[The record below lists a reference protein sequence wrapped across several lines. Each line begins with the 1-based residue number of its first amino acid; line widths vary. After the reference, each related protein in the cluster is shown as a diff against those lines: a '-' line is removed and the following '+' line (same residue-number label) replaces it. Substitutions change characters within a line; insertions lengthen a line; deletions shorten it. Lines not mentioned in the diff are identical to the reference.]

1 MPQLKTM
8 ISSDQTPISY
18 HRWLPKEG
26 AVKALLLIL
35 HGMAEHSKRY
45 DEFAKSLTKQG
56 FAVWA
61 PDHRGHGKT
70 AEGKT
75 LGFFAEEDGW
85 QRVADDAFELSEL
98 INNEYP
104 DQPLF
109 LLGHS
114 MGSFLARTLLVQHSD
129 VFDGVVIVGTGR
141 GKGLLGKAGKM
152 IARRNVKKYGPKHPD
167 ELLDKMSFGS
177 YNMRIKNPVS
187 KFDWLSRDPEQV
199 KRYEE
204 DPLCGYVCTS
214 SFFKDLLTGIEIAN
228 DPNLAKQLPGDVPL
242 YIISGSDDPVG
253 DYSKGVRAV
262 YEFYKQAGVKDVT
275 LTLVEGGRHEILNET
290 DRAKTYKLIAQWM
303 KKRI

>member
-1 MPQLKTM
+1 MAQLKTM
-8 ISSDQTPISY
+8 VSSDQTPIAY
-18 HRWLPKEG
+18 HQWLPKEG
-26 AVKALLLIL
+26 TVKALLLIL

-75 LGFFAEEDGW
+75 LGFFAEEGGW
-85 QRVADDAFELSEL
+85 QRVADDAFELTEL
-98 INNEYP
+98 INKEYP
-104 DQPLF
+104 AQPLF

-129 VFDGVVIVGTGR
+129 VFDGVIIVGTGTS
-141 GKGLLGKAGKM
+141 KGLLGKIGKM
-152 IARRNVKKYGPKHPD
+152 IAKRNVKKYGAKHPD
-167 ELLDKMSFGS
+167 ALLDKMSFGS
-177 YNMRIKNPVS
+177 FNKRIKDPVS
-187 KFDWLSRDPEQV
+187 TFDWLSRDPKQV
-199 KRYEE
+199 KLYEE

-214 SFFKDLLTGIEIAN
+214 SFFNDLLTGVELAN
-228 DPNLAKQLPGDVPL
+228 DRTLAKNLPRDVPL

-253 DYSKGVRAV
+253 DYSKGVRTV
-262 YEFYKQAGVKDVT
+262 YEFYKEAGVEDVS

-290 DRAKTYKLIAQWM
+290 DRTKTYKLIAEWM
-303 KKRI
+303 KKRL